1 MAPRRKIL
9 AADSHSGVP
18 SIQLP
23 DCTPGTSSS
32 DHTALL
38 QSAQEGG
45 MAGTV
50 FQKDGAIQPL
60 ATRSRH
66 PQSKSA
72 QELDPDT
79 RDASEQSFQQ
89 SRVHVYMGFG

>member
-1 MAPRRKIL
+1 
-9 AADSHSGVP
+9 
-18 SIQLP
+18 
-23 DCTPGTSSS
+23 
-32 DHTALL
+32 
-38 QSAQEGG
+38 

-50 FQKDGAIQPL
+50 FRKDGAIQLL